1 MTDLILTDN
10 RDGVLVVT
18 LNRPVKKNAI
28 NTQMWKDLRDAFLAA
43 AADDDVAC
51 VLLCGAGEHFCSG
64 VDLASFGDVE
74 TGQEHPFESAAR
86 AVAEFDKPLVAAAQG
101 VSIGGGATVLFHAD
115 IVYVGQSLRMRLPF
129 ASLGLVPEWG
139 SSYMLQAN
147 IGAQRAAELFY
158 TAQWIDAEKALDCG
172 IAAAVLPDA
181 DLFDHALAKAR
192 EIAQW
197 PVNSLREIKRTL
209 LNRPRCSARPVHP
222 RISRRLPPSWKNARR
237 IFVSSRNR
245 PLPLAATG
253 WTARISFQPRA
264 SLSSPHRHRHAIHH
278 TGT

>member
-18 LNRPVKKNAI
+18 LNRPAKKNAI
-28 NTQMWKDLRDAFLAA
+28 NTQMWVDLRDTFRAA
-43 AADDDVAC
+43 AVNDEVVC

-64 VDLASFGDVE
+64 VDLASFGDVGS
-74 TGQEHPFESAAR
+74 GQEHPFESAAR
-86 AVAEFDKPLVAAAQG
+86 AVVEFDKPLVAAAQG
-101 VSIGGGATVLFHAD
+101 VAIGGGATVLFHAD

-158 TAQWIDAEKALDCG
+158 TAQWIDADKALNCG
-172 IAAAVLPDA
+172 IAADVLPDA
-181 DLFDHALAKAR
+181 DLFDHAMSKAR

-209 LNRPRCSARPVHP
+209 RMHHLPAIDAAIKAEQAGMQRQAGSPENIEAITAFMEKRPPNFR
-222 RISRRLPPSWKNARR
+222 K
-237 IFVSSRNR
+237 
-245 PLPLAATG
+245 
-253 WTARISFQPRA
+253 
-264 SLSSPHRHRHAIHH
+264 
-278 TGT
+278 